1 MQLRSL
7 ALACLVALG
16 VTACNNTESPAPAE
30 ETGVSTAEVATRL
43 YATEGTN
50 DLSVETLG
58 TFETRNGRRVL
69 VLHGTTNRYLES
81 VFSYV
86 PDDLFGEAR
95 VISERRFEVV
105 LDETNELNSVLS
117 GLPIFVSI
125 TTFTGTPRNFTAR
138 IVVAPRYF
146 DMRGSTALVLD
157 EKVDA
162 YYMDNGSNTPLNNLL
177 YRGKVDVVGGA
188 SSLSVIAPDG
198 VPTVGRVDSDTFRLD
213 WQYPAVY
220 QAIDPHTMPMTFTAT
235 LADGTQ
241 LHKTARLVA
250 RITELDVTAGDAYEV
265 WPTPPCQ
272 LPVYNCIHSQP
283 SGTTDFAA
291 CGTYRQVARCMYA
304 TTCDVIPPQPL
315 SLTSID
321 ASSLESARLAW
332 NAESN
337 PHAWSFIDTIDA
349 YSTPQCPAE
358 PVTIEAV
365 VARLVA
371 DGMYLP
377 EFQGG
382 NVTDRSG
389 VYIGWGTRGAA
400 LMSALDTFTG
410 GGSILAWQASEEVS
424 CHNCHAS
431 ADYTVLF
438 YPDSGKVVVL
448 VGNSGYDS

>member
-16 VTACNNTESPAPAE
+16 AMGCNNTESPQTAE

-58 TFETRNGRRVL
+58 TFETRNGHRAL

-86 PDDLFGEAR
+86 PDDAFGEAR

-105 LDETNELNSVLS
+105 LYEGHELNSVLS
-117 GLPIFVSI
+117 GLPLFVSI

-146 DMRGSTALVLD
+146 DMRGSTAIVLD
-157 EKVDA
+157 EKVDP
-162 YYMDNGSNTPLNNLL
+162 YYVANGSDNLV

-188 SSLSVIAPDG
+188 SSLSVVAPDG
-198 VPTVGRVDSDTFRLD
+198 VPTVGRVDADTFRLD
-213 WQYPAVY
+213 WLYPVVH

-235 LADGTQ
+235 RADGTQ

-283 SGTTDFAA
+283 TGTTDFAA
-291 CGTYRQVARCMYA
+291 CGTYREVSRCMYA

-315 SLTSID
+315 SLTGID
-321 ASSLESARLAW
+321 ASSLEPARLAW

-337 PHAWSFIDTIDA
+337 PHAWSFISTIDA

-358 PVTIEAV
+358 PVTVQAV
-365 VARLVA
+365 VERLIA

-377 EFQGG
+377 EFGDVIDRDGLYLGG
-382 NVTDRSG
+382 
-389 VYIGWGTRGAA
+389 GTRRAA
-400 LMSALDTFTG
+400 LMSALDGFTG
-410 GGSILAWQASEEVS
+410 GGPIQAWQASEEVS
-424 CHNCHAS
+424 CHNCHAWAEYS
-431 ADYTVLF
+431 VLF
-438 YPDSGKVVVL
+438 YPDSGKVIVL
-448 VGNSGYDS
+448 VSISGYDS